1 MITWTIGAGGLL
13 GGAIQRQAQ
22 SPFPGSPVPWLD
34 ADEAAAALRADL
46 DRFREAAADGP
57 WAIVWAAGAATV
69 SSSREQ
75 TEPERGV
82 LRRFLTDLRDE
93 PPAALGIVFLTSSA
107 GGVYAGAANPPFNT
121 HTPPVPMSAYGEL
134 KLQQEADAT
143 ELLTGICPLVV
154 GRFSNLYGPG
164 QNLGKLQGLI
174 SRLALSAATQQP
186 INIFVSLDTL
196 RDYIYVDDAAA
207 IALAWIRRGLDDQQ
221 PDAQLRLI
229 ASGEPVTVSQLI
241 RTTNLVTKRRIP
253 VALGSHPS
261 AASQVLDLRLTPTEM
276 DGQAPALRTLLPVGI
291 KRVFL
296 DILERV
302 QREPVATTPSR

>member
-13 GGAIQRQAQ
+13 GGAIQRQAEN
-22 SPFPGSPVPWLD
+22 PFPGSPVPWLD
-34 ADEAAAALRADL
+34 PDEAVAALRADL
-46 DRFREAAADGP
+46 DRFREATADGP
-57 WAIVWAAGAATV
+57 WAIAWAAGAATV

-82 LRRFLTDLRDE
+82 LRRFLTDLRDD
-93 PPAALGIVFLTSSA
+93 PPAAPGLVFLTSSA
-107 GGVYAGAANPPFNT
+107 GGVYAGSANPPFDT
-121 HTPPVPMSAYGEL
+121 ATPPVPMSAYGEL
-134 KLQQEADAT
+134 KLGQEADAA
-143 ELLTGICPLVV
+143 ELLAGVCPLVI

-207 IALAWIRRGLDDQQ
+207 IALAWIARDLEEQQ
-221 PDAQLRLI
+221 PGSHLRLI

-276 DGQAPALRTLLPVGI
+276 AGEAPALRTLLPVGI

-302 QREPVATTPSR
+302 QREPVAPTP